1 MRFFVVSILSFSLFM
16 APVSAQDGATEAP
29 EVVEAVA
36 PDENASTEEAPTD
49 TIPESF
55 DEAVEDVSALVNAVE
70 SKNWPVAAGVF
81 FMLLTFLAN
90 KFGLKDKVGAA
101 KLPWAVMG
109 LSIIGT
115 LGIALAGGVAV
126 PTALVQGLTAG
137 LAAIGSWEAFF
148 KLVLK
153 KKTAGE

>member
-29 EVVEAVA
+29 EVVEAAA
-36 PDENASTEEAPTD
+36 PDENAEAPTD

-115 LGIALAGGVAV
+115 LGIALAGGVAI

-148 KLVLK
+148 KLALK
-153 KKTAGE
+153 KKTTGE